1 MILKETT
8 KSVDKI
14 RHHDLVYHM
23 MMMMKLNADKMSI
36 YRVTYKITP
45 MQDFFQYHFQ
55 NNLITILTPKNHF
68 LT

>member
-23 MMMMKLNADKMSI
+23 MMMMKLNA
-36 YRVTYKITP
+36 
-45 MQDFFQYHFQ
+45 
-55 NNLITILTPKNHF
+55 
-68 LT
+68 